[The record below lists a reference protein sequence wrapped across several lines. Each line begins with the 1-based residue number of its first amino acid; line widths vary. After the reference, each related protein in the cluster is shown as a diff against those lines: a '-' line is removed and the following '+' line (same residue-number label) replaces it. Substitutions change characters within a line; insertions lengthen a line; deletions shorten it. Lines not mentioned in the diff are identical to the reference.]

1 MPLIGSLAIL
11 VLGWVQ
17 APTRAADRTLTEAA
31 KVADRALARA
41 IIIDTHADTPQMMLD
56 DGCDLADPNSPLMV
70 SIPKARAGHLG
81 GEFMSIWV
89 DVDWP
94 HDDLIHRALDLID
107 AVDEQVARHP
117 ADLALA
123 VTADDVVRI
132 HRRGKIAILKGVEGG
147 HIIEGDLH
155 VLDMYYRLG
164 ARYMT
169 LTHTKNNDIGDSSGD
184 QPHWKGLS
192 EFGRQVVAR
201 MNRLG
206 MMVDISHVSDD
217 TFYAAVAA
225 SKAPVIASHSSCRA
239 LCNAPRNMTDD
250 MLRAV
255 ARNGGVVDINFYDAF
270 LDQNFADAYRKV
282 EPAIDAA
289 VKAAR
294 DQYARQGKRLTDTEE
309 AQIDEKFYAGLPVPS
324 YTRIADHIDHA
335 VQVAGI
341 DHVGLGSDFDGISGL
356 APRGMEDCSKF
367 PNLVRELARRGYSE
381 ADIEKILGGNV
392 LRVMRQ
398 AELISQRMQAGEI
411 VATNDQFG
419 SEKVYDAGAKVT
431 APEVIYKPEPR
442 PSHGE
447 RKVKEEATCRLIIV
461 VDARGDVVGVRFI
474 KAVGQGLDEKAVDAV
489 KTWRFKPAMR
499 NGLSVP
505 ARLMVHINF
514 KLFDQEQQGRD
525 LSHKT

>member
-1 MPLIGSLAIL
+1 MKTATKFGWLSLPAAFCALLAVPLA
-11 VLGWVQ
+11 
-17 APTRAADRTLTEAA
+17 RAAGRTPAEAA
-31 KVADRALARA
+31 RVADRVLSRA

-56 DGCDLADPNSPLMV
+56 DGYDLADPASPFMI

-81 GEFMSIWV
+81 AEFMSIWV

-94 HDDLIHRALDLID
+94 HDDLIHRAIDLID

-123 VTADDVVRI
+123 GTADDVVRI
-132 HRRGKIAILKGVEGG
+132 HQQGKLALLKGVEGG

-155 VLDMYYRLG
+155 ALDAYYRLG

-169 LTHTKNNDIGDSSGD
+169 LTHTRNNDIGDSSGD

-192 EFGRQVVAR
+192 DFGRQVVER

-239 LCNAPRNMTDD
+239 LCNAPRDMTDD

-255 ARNGGVVDINFYDAF
+255 ARNGGVVDINFYDGF
-270 LDQNFADAYRKV
+270 LDQNFADAYKKV
-282 EPAIDAA
+282 EPAIEAA

-294 DQYARQGKRLTDTEE
+294 EDRARQGKRLTYLEE
-309 AQIDEKFYAGLPVPS
+309 SQIDEKFYAGLPIPS
-324 YTRIADHIDHA
+324 FTRVADHIDHA
-335 VQVAGI
+335 VQVAGA

-356 APRGMEDCSKF
+356 APRGLEDCSKL
-367 PNLVRELARRGYSE
+367 PDLVRELARRGYSE
-381 ADIEKILGGNV
+381 SDLEKILGGNV

-398 AELISQRMQAGEI
+398 
-411 VATNDQFG
+411 V
-419 SEKVYDAGAKVT
+419 
-431 APEVIYKPEPR
+431 
-442 PSHGE
+442 
-447 RKVKEEATCRLIIV
+447 
-461 VDARGDVVGVRFI
+461 
-474 KAVGQGLDEKAVDAV
+474 
-489 KTWRFKPAMR
+489 
-499 NGLSVP
+499 
-505 ARLMVHINF
+505 
-514 KLFDQEQQGRD
+514 EQVSKSLQ
-525 LSHKT
+525 